1 MVLLQGTGSFKMK
14 KILFLTPFVP
24 SKRAGGE
31 NYTRQLLEQLSQ
43 KNQIDLVYFLY
54 GNDPLYQKPN
64 DNIRIVNIIFNS
76 LFLKIKHVLL
86 HPFTHPIFSVRF
98 SWRVLKEL
106 KELIAKN
113 HYDVLYLDHT
123 QMFMYGK
130 YFPEISKVLMSHD
143 VMAQRFGRSGNW
155 LSRKMILCEE
165 GKLMNMPKS
174 TVFSFSEKDCKI
186 IKDAYDI
193 DTQVTNFFL
202 DEAIKKAIPQKIEKR
217 LVFFGKWNRA
227 DNFDGL
233 KWFFDNVFNK
243 IDSDFQIAIIGKW
256 LPEDFQNKI
265 ATYSNVVYL
274 GFVDNPYTI
283 IANSWATLSPLF
295 SGAGVKVKVIESLA
309 CGTPVIGN
317 DISFEGISSQYKEF
331 MINTQNADDFTNNI
345 NKLSISIQDR
355 IKFKKMFLDNY
366 QKCSITDFIE
376 QI

>member
-1 MVLLQGTGSFKMK
+1 MK

-31 NYTRQLLEQLSQ
+31 NYTRQLIEQISK

-54 GNDPLYQKPN
+54 GNDFLYQKPN
-64 DNIRIVNIIFNS
+64 ENIRIVNLVFNS
-76 LFLKIKHVLL
+76 LFLKIKHALL

-98 SWRVLKEL
+98 SWRLLKEL
-106 KELIAKN
+106 KKLIAEN
-113 HYDVLYLDHT
+113 HYDVLYLDHS

-130 YFPEISKVLMSHD
+130 FFPEIPKLLMSHD
-143 VMAQRFGRSGNW
+143 VMAQRFYRSGNW
-155 LSRKMILCEE
+155 LSRKMILHGEN
-165 GKLMNMPKS
+165 KLMNMPNSK
-174 TVFSFSEKDCKI
+174 VFTFSEKDRKI
-186 IKDAYDI
+186 IKESYGI
-193 DTQVTNFFL
+193 DSLVTNFFL
-202 DEAIKKAIPQKIEKR
+202 DESIKNATPKKIEKK

-256 LPEDFQNKI
+256 LPRDFQNRI
-265 ATYSNVVYL
+265 NAYTNVAYL
-274 GFVDNPYTI
+274 DFVDNPYTI
-283 IANSWATLSPLF
+283 IANSWATISPLF

-317 DISFEGISSQYKEF
+317 DISFEGISPLYNEF
-331 MINTQNADDFTNNI
+331 MHNVKSADDFTNEI
-345 NKLSISIQDR
+345 NKLSVSIEER
-355 IKFKKMFLDNY
+355 IRFKKMFLDNY
-366 QKCSITDFIE
+366 QENAIMDFIE